1 MREPSKLTQQKR
13 LLYKKLKE
21 QKLFQRFCLAYAYA
35 YSCDRYLSK
44 TDNPRSTMN
53 SFLRTFIHQ
62 RERCGDENFDEFIEE
77 VRTRPE
83 SWKTR
88 YNGEALLIMY

>member
-1 MREPSKLTQQKR
+1 MRESKLTEQKR

-21 QKLFQRFCLAYAYA
+21 QKLFQRFCLAYAYS
-35 YSCDRYLSK
+35 YSCDRYARK
-44 TDNPRSTMN
+44 IDNPRSAMN
-53 SFLRTFIHQ
+53 SFLRNFIYY
-62 RERCGDENFDEFIEE
+62 RKGCGDENFDKFIEE

-83 SWKTR
+83 AWKTR

>member
-21 QKLFQRFCLAYAYA
+21 QKLFQKFCLAYAYA
-35 YSCDRYLSK
+35 YSCNRFFHK
-44 TDNPRSTMN
+44 TDSPRSDMN
-53 SFLRTFIHQ
+53 SFLRTFLLQ
-62 RERCGDENFDEFIEE
+62 RKRCGDENFDKFIEE
-77 VRTRPE
+77 VRTNQE
-83 SWKTR
+83 AWKTR

>member
-1 MREPSKLTQQKR
+1 MIEPSKLIQQKR

-35 YSCDRYLSK
+35 YSCDRCFSK
-44 TDNPRSTMN
+44 TDNPRSDMN
-53 SFLRTFIHQ
+53 SFLRTFIYH
-62 RERCGDENFDEFIEE
+62 RKRCGDENFDKFIEE